1 MPAMSLLS
9 KNKLTRSTPFQY
21 TGLGYIDPLYAKDH
35 NQEKKKVWVCLFTCV
50 VVRAIH
56 LKIVADLTPE
66 EFLMALTR
74 FIVRRGKTNEIIS
87 DNAAQFKLSKSTI
100 NIVWEKIV
108 KDRTVQS
115 YISERGIKWK
125 FIIELLW

>member
-1 MPAMSLLS
+1 MPAMSLWS

-21 TGLGYIDPLYAKDH
+21 TGLGYIDPLYVKDH

-74 FIVRRGKTNEIIS
+74 
-87 DNAAQFKLSKSTI
+87 
-100 NIVWEKIV
+100 
-108 KDRTVQS
+108 
-115 YISERGIKWK
+115 
-125 FIIELLW
+125 